1 MRWWDVQSAEC
12 VAIRQGHQGAIQSL
26 SVSPDGSTL
35 ASCGDDGAINIWDIE
50 SGEYLRT
57 LRGDRP
63 YERLDISGVKGL
75 TEAQKTTLRTLGAVE
90 RAPVPDIQQAP

>member
-1 MRWWDVQSAEC
+1 MRWWDVQSGEC
-12 VAIRQGHQGAIQSL
+12 LAIRQGHQGAIQSL
-26 SVSPDGSTL
+26 SLSPDGRKL

-63 YERLDISGVKGL
+63 YERLDISRVKGL

-90 RAPVPDIQQAP
+90 RSPEPDIQQAP